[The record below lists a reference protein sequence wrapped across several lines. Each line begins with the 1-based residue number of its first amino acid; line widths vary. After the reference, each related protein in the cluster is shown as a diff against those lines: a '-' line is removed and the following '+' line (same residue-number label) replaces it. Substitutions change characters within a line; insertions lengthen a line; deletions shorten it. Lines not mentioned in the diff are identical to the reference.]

1 MDSPGFCAQYCT
13 YTAMDNASKQIIS
26 MVSLDKRETER
37 NSDIMEKEGFV
48 RTLETLQEELTV
60 TEVCTDAHSQ
70 IAALFSKC
78 VYYNLFS
85 VGFHTFGNMKL
96 HYMHH
101 LICDYT

>member
-26 MVSLDKRETER
+26 MVSLDKRETRR
-37 NSDIMEKEGFV
+37 NSVIMEREGFV
-48 RTLETLQEELTV
+48 CTLETLQKELTV

-78 VYYNLFS
+78 VYFNLFS
-85 VGFHTFGNMKL
+85 SGFHTLGNMKL
-96 HYMHH
+96 Y
-101 LICDYT
+101 

>member
-26 MVSLDKRETER
+26 MVSLDKRETQR
-37 NSDIMEKEGFV
+37 NSVIMEKEGFV
-48 RTLETLQEELTV
+48 RTLETLCQELDV

-78 VYYNLFS
+78 V
-85 VGFHTFGNMKL
+85 
-96 HYMHH
+96 
-101 LICDYT
+101 